1 MVSTASRKAKA
12 LQASLSSKNKH
23 KKRIAAFMA
32 AVAAAV
38 STNHII
44 SLLLP
49 TPMNTSVLT
58 GMGWLLELLTG
69 HAVRFYDSLGMP
81 KHVFRK
87 LASVQ
92 ELELHAGLKH
102 SRHIRAEEQVAI
114 Y

>member
-23 KKRIAAFMA
+23 KKRITAFMA
-32 AVAAAV
+32 AAAAAVMV

-44 SLLLP
+44 SLLFP

-58 GMGWLLELLTG
+58 GMGWLQEFLTG
-69 HAVRFYDSLGMP
+69 HAVHFYDSLGMP

-87 LASVQ
+87 LVQ
-92 ELELHAGLKH
+92 ELNCML
-102 SRHIRAEEQVAI
+102 V
-114 Y
+114 